1 MQGTLTW
8 PFKNV
13 SKHKLPITV
22 MWLAASVS
30 APRPTQWLSNLDNLG
45 TAPNVRE
52 APAEKTGW
60 LERYDAGV
68 QVRNM
73 RLILPRRVTVP
84 AAKDTTKHP

>member
-8 PFKNV
+8 PLKNV
-13 SKHKLPITV
+13 SKHQLPITV

-45 TAPNVRE
+45 TALTSVKRRLK
-52 APAEKTGW
+52 KTGW

-68 QVRNM
+68 WVRHM
-73 RLILPRRVTVP
+73 RLILREE
-84 AAKDTTKHP
+84 